1 MNSNNRTAIGAF
13 TLPQL
18 WATQALTGCESLP
31 QTLRIPPWLPKSGVP
46 TTSDPVWHELLAGE
60 VIDVSG
66 RVKDEYAEQMRVL
79 SNPDIEVSVSIT
91 RWHDD
96 DTLREMVASLV
107 RQGSTWVGATTHGW
121 AAKPHD
127 VSALAGNNGAPPEST
142 ESSPP
147 AELPAEVV
155 LSTLGDMGRDMALS
169 TLTEVILGLA
179 GELESAEIDPVHG
192 RRDELLAAV
201 GSCLGGA
208 GLADLFGM
216 GMSAHQAEVVAAAG
230 NPMAPMLTVGVVEYP
245 EQMCG
250 NTVLCLIDTE
260 YGRVMS
266 STEFLGGH
274 WSDQIETWL
283 TIAPADRARVTAELA
298 TLLER
303 SAAGAEWDHRRAM

>member
-1 MNSNNRTAIGAF
+1 MKAF

-18 WATQALTGCESLP
+18 WATQALTRCETLP
-31 QTLRIPPWLPKSGVP
+31 QTLRIPPWLPKSGIP
-46 TTSDPVWHELLAGE
+46 TTADPVWHELLAGE
-60 VIDVSG
+60 VIDGSG
-66 RVKDEYAEQMRVL
+66 HVKDEYSEQMRVL
-79 SNPDIEVSVSIT
+79 SNPDIEVSVSVT

-121 AAKPHD
+121 AAKPNED
-127 VSALAGNNGAPPEST
+127 TPALAGHNGVGVGPT
-142 ESSPP
+142 EPTAPP
-147 AELPAEVV
+147 AELPSEVV

-179 GELESAEIDPVHG
+179 GELESADIEPVHG

-201 GSCLGGA
+201 GSSLGGA

-216 GMSAHQAEVVAAAG
+216 GLSPHQAEVIAAAG
-230 NPMAPMLTVGVVEYP
+230 NPLAPMLTVGVVEYP
-245 EQMCG
+245 QQTCG
-250 NTVLCLIDTE
+250 HTVLCLIDTE

-266 STEFLGGH
+266 TTEFLGGN
-274 WSDQIETWL
+274 WSDTIETWL
-283 TIAPADRARVTAELA
+283 TVGPLDRARLTAELS

-303 SAAGAEWDHRRAM
+303 SSAGAQWDHRRAM